1 MLSSGRTLRKQNV
14 CGTHIAVHALSGD
27 EKEQVVSVAFR
38 RESDEE
44 HLEPRFE
51 LPIPA
56 GPNLVTGRGKR
67 LIDEKVVALAA
78 AIAGGADE
86 TRLAEL
92 RRDLRYW
99 HTRQTTAEL
108 APPSGDGRIGIGAR
122 VTFRLNGAARTI
134 TIVGADEADPAAGLI
149 GFAAPLAQALIGGEA
164 GERVDFAG
172 RADAIE
178 IVEVAV
184 GEG

>member
-1 MLSSGRTLRKQNV
+1 M
-14 CGTHIAVHALSGD
+14 
-27 EKEQVVSVAFR
+27 SVAFR

-51 LPIPA
+51 LPLPA
-56 GPNLVTGRGKR
+56 GPNLVTARGRR
-67 LIDEKVVALAA
+67 LIDERVAALAA
-78 AIAGGADE
+78 AIEGEADA
-86 TRLAEL
+86 TRQAEL

-99 HTRQTTAEL
+99 HTRQTTAEI
-108 APPSGDGRIGIGAR
+108 APSPAAGQIGIGSA
-122 VTFRLNGAARTI
+122 VSFRLNGAARAI
-134 TIVGADEADPAAGLI
+134 TIVGADEAEPAAGLI

-178 IVEVAV
+178 IVEVRD
-184 GEG
+184 GQG